1 MRHDFSVP
9 PGEPAEATHA
19 RYAEL
24 RQRCPV
30 AHTTDLGGFWALTRH
45 ADVARVAADHT
56 RFTTTVQNVVPKVAF
71 TGRRPPLHLDPP
83 EQTPYRAAL
92 NPLLSAE
99 RVATLEPM
107 VRAILEQE
115 LAPLVARGG
124 GDICGD
130 FSARFPVRVFGR
142 WMNLDDA
149 LQAQLMQAGPAFIR
163 AVQAFDAS
171 AMKDTSLVLYDMAR
185 ALIAQRKTQP
195 LPVDQDPVSAL
206 LAVRTGP
213 PDAGEPLPDEMVVG
227 TVRQVLVVGIVAPM
241 VMVGAVALH
250 LAADP
255 ALHQRLKADP
265 ALLPAAT
272 EEFLRLYTPYRGFAR
287 TPVHDTPLHG
297 CPVAAGEAVALTYA
311 SANRDEAVFP
321 EPDRFVLDRPNIGDH
336 LAFGRGPHFCA
347 GAHLGRLQLRLA
359 LEALLRASDRIEVA
373 GEVLY
378 CPYPEIGPY
387 QVPVRLS

>member
-1 MRHDFSVP
+1 M
-9 PGEPAEATHA
+9 
-19 RYAEL
+19 
-24 RQRCPV
+24 
-30 AHTTDLGGFWALTRH
+30 
-45 ADVARVAADHT
+45 
-56 RFTTTVQNVVPKVAF
+56 
-71 TGRRPPLHLDPP
+71 
-83 EQTPYRAAL
+83 
-92 NPLLSAE
+92 
-99 RVATLEPM
+99 
-107 VRAILEQE
+107 
-115 LAPLVARGG
+115 ARGG

-142 WMNLDDA
+142 WMNLDDT

-185 ALIAQRKTQP
+185 ALIAQRKAQA
-195 LPVDQDPVSAL
+195 LPVDLDPVSAL
-206 LAVRTGP
+206 LAVRTGLP
-213 PDAGEPLPDEMVVG
+213 GAEQPLPDEMVVG

-255 ALHQRLKADP
+255 ALHRQLQADP
-265 ALLPAAT
+265 TLLPAAT

-287 TPVHDTPLHG
+287 TPVHDSTLHG

-311 SANRDEAVFP
+311 SANRDETVFP
-321 EPDRFVLDRPNIGDH
+321 EPDRFILDRPNIGEH

-359 LEALLRASDRIEVA
+359 LEALLRASDRIDLA

-387 QVPVRLS
+387 QVPVRLQPRTA